1 MSQVVV
7 LLLFILVNPAT
18 SATSKRSYCALPF
31 LGVIYTFQKIYLRTM
46 MLQERLN
53 YMMLLH
59 VHKGEHACKPCCRNP
74 LSRRGIFAA
83 YILYLGRM
91 IVTPSIYYSDVGG
104 GGSYYYRNVICI
116 AGAVDTVAI

>member
-31 LGVIYTFQKIYLRTM
+31 LGVIYTFQKIYLRTR

-59 VHKGEHACKPCCRNP
+59 VHKGRTCMQAVLPESIVVAGHLR
-74 LSRRGIFAA
+74 SV
-83 YILYLGRM
+83 YLGRM
-91 IVTPSIYYSDVGG
+91 IVTPSVYYSDVCVCVWGG
-104 GGSYYYRNVICI
+104 GVLTIIGM
-116 AGAVDTVAI
+116 